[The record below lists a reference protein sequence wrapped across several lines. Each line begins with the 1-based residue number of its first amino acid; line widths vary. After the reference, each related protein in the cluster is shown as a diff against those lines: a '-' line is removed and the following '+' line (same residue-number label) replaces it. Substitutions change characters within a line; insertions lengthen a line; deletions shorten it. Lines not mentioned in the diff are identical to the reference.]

1 MHMCKTQFFAA
12 SSALAV
18 LTAAASAS
26 TVLYDN
32 FGPGD
37 SYNPGSGWTVSVGPP
52 VNTKWEPGFGFTVSG
67 GDFALTTVDVGI
79 GYVTGTNSVRLHLYD
94 SAGGL
99 PNSVLQTVIVS
110 DFGPFGSLNPPTTAD
125 FGGQTILEDGQQY
138 FLVAEAV
145 GPGAWLAW
153 NWNDQGVLG
162 RVFRADEG
170 PWTADNAT
178 SPVARVFGELVV
190 VPAPGALALLGL
202 AGLVGVRRRRN

>member
-1 MHMCKTQFFAA
+1 MRHVQFLVAG
-12 SSALAV
+12 SALAII
-18 LTAAASAS
+18 TAAAPA
-26 TVLYDN
+26 TVVLYDN
-32 FGPGD
+32 FGPGE
-37 SYNPGSGWTVSVGPP
+37 SYNTGSGWTVSVGPP

-67 GDFALTTVDVGI
+67 GDFLLTEVDFAVGH
-79 GYVTGTNSVRLHLYD
+79 VTGTNSIRMHLYD

-110 DFGPFGSLNPPTTAD
+110 GFGPFGNFNPPSTAD
-125 FGGQTILEDGQQY
+125 FGGQTTLQDGQQY
-138 FLVAEAV
+138 FLIAEAV
-145 GPGAWLAW
+145 GPDAWLAW

-190 VPAPGALALLGL
+190 PAPGTLALLAF
-202 AGLVGVRRRRN
+202 AGVISRRRRR